1 MAVLERE
8 HELAVLAEAA
18 RGAAEGQGRVVL
30 ISGEAGIG
38 KSRLVQAARSRV
50 PAEGRVLVGHC
61 DDLATPQILGP
72 FRDLAN
78 AVGSELATALRGAD
92 RDRILTGLHTELQW
106 AGHPTLLAIEDIHWA
121 DDATLDVLGYLIRR
135 LHQLPVVLLLTY
147 RDEEL
152 TTHHPVRRVLGQAA
166 ASGASQQL
174 PLSRLSRDAVGHLAA
189 GTELDADEVFAIT
202 AGNPFFVGEVI
213 AAGVAEGVPRSVVA
227 AVMARVHAL
236 DPDVRQAVEQLA
248 VLPTAIGR
256 WLVDEL
262 VQGGLPTLAAAEE
275 RGLLTVTPSRVAFRH
290 ELGRRAVL
298 DGQPA
303 IRRMRYNANVLAAL
317 EKRPDSD
324 PGQLVHYA
332 ASAGDQRAIARYG
345 PTAARDA
352 ARTGAHRE
360 AVAHYQLV
368 LDQAGDF
375 APGERAQ
382 LLEDYA
388 VESYTVGRYAQAAEL
403 QEQAIAIRQELG
415 DDLAVGIGLWW
426 RSRMLKVAGDQRGA
440 EVVAEDA
447 VAVLEPLGAGRELA
461 LAYTNLA
468 NLHLFAHRYD
478 HARPFAERA
487 IELARATDDKVTLAH
502 ALNALAECRWDLH
515 LGNGHELM
523 EESLRVALEA
533 GAPDPACRAYA
544 NLACGMVD
552 RHRLDEAEQ
561 YVRSGREYAQHVEH
575 LGALTAMTVL
585 TSRIQLGRGAWDDA
599 ERMLSG
605 ISRTEP
611 MHGSIA
617 LMVVGRVAARRGD
630 QAAAGML
637 ATSVKLSW
645 QTGDLQRIAWSA
657 AAAAEDAWLR
667 GGYDE
672 VVDVAREAYD
682 ESFGVR
688 ATVLWPELAYWL
700 HRAGKPVQL
709 APSDSPFALL
719 LAGDWRGAA
728 ERWRAAGCRYEYAL
742 ALYESGDPEILLEGL
757 RVLEELGAKPLA
769 QLTRQRLRELGVSH
783 VPRGRS
789 TTTRDNPAGRTS
801 RQFEVLRLLAEG
813 LSDAEIAD
821 RLTVSVR
828 TASNH
833 VAAVLNRLDVR
844 SRRDA
849 AGLWT
854 KLSSSSS

>member
-38 KSRLVQAARSRV
+38 KSRLVHAARSRV

-78 AVGSELATALRGAD
+78 AVGTELATALRGAD
-92 RDRILTGLHTELQW
+92 RDRILTALHTELQW

-135 LHQLPVVLLLTY
+135 VHQLPVVLLLTY
-147 RDEEL
+147 RDEDL
-152 TTHHPVRRVLGQAA
+152 TTNHPVRRVLGQAA
-166 ASGASQQL
+166 ASGASHQL
-174 PLSRLSRDAVGHLAA
+174 PLRRLSRDAVKDLAT

-213 AAGVAEGVPRSVVA
+213 AAGDAEGVPRSVVA
-227 AVMARVHAL
+227 AVMARVHTL

-262 VQGGLPTLAAAEE
+262 VPGGLPTLANAEE
-275 RGLLTVTPSRVAFRH
+275 RGLLTVTPQRVAFRH
-290 ELGRRAVL
+290 ELGRRAIL
-298 DGQPA
+298 DGLPA

-317 EKRPDSD
+317 EKRPESD
-324 PGQLVHYA
+324 TGQLVHYA
-332 ASAGDQRAIARYG
+332 ARAGDHQAIARYG
-345 PTAARDA
+345 PAAARDA

-368 LDQAGDF
+368 LDQADDF
-375 APGERAQ
+375 EPAERAQ

-388 VESYTVGRYAQAAEL
+388 VECYTVGRNVQAADL
-403 QEQAIAIRQELG
+403 QERAIAVRRELG
-415 DDLAVGIGLWW
+415 DDLAVGTGLWW
-426 RSRMLKVAGDQRGA
+426 RSRMLKLAGDQHGA
-440 EVVAEDA
+440 EVVAEES
-447 VAVLEPLGAGRELA
+447 VAVLEKLGEGHELA

-468 NLHLFAHRYD
+468 ALHLFAHRYD
-478 HARPFAERA
+478 QARPLAERA
-487 IELARATDDKVTLAH
+487 IDLARATSDQVTLAH
-502 ALNALAECRWDLH
+502 ALNALAVCRWDLH
-515 LGNGHELM
+515 LGDGHELM

-552 RHRLDEAEQ
+552 RYRLDEAEQ
-561 YVRSGREYAQHVEH
+561 YVRSGREFAQRVEH

-585 TSRIQLGRGAWDDA
+585 TSRIHLGRGEWDDA
-599 ERMLSG
+599 ERTLSR

-617 LMVVGRVAARRGD
+617 LMVLGRVAARRGAT
-630 QAAAGML
+630 AAEGML
-637 ATSVKLSW
+637 ATSVALSRK
-645 QTGDLQRIAWSA
+645 TGDLQRIAWSA
-657 AAAAEDAWLR
+657 AAAAEGAWLR
-667 GGYDE
+667 GAYDE
-672 VVDVAREAYD
+672 VQDLAREPFD
-682 ESFGVR
+682 EAFGVR

-700 HRAGKPVQL
+700 RRAGHQVEL
-709 APSDSPFALL
+709 TTSDSPFALL
-719 LAGDWRGAA
+719 LDGDWRGAA
-728 ERWRAAGCRYEYAL
+728 ERWRSAGCRYEHAL
-742 ALYESGDPEILLEGL
+742 ALYESGDPGVLLEGL
-757 RVLEELGAKPLA
+757 KILEDLDARPLA
-769 QLTRQRLRELGVSH
+769 QLTRLRLRDLGVSH

-789 TTTRDNPAGRTS
+789 TTTRENPAGLTT
-801 RQFEVLRLLAEG
+801 RQLEVLRLLAEG
-813 LSDAEIAD
+813 LSDAEIAG

-833 VAAVLNRLDVR
+833 VAAVLHRLEVR

-849 AGLWT
+849 AELWT